1 MTAGAGTVKVTVL
14 DGWAVYDGTAQR
26 SGGATVEVD
35 PDTAEQWLAAGW
47 VEKTATPR
55 KRK

>member
-1 MTAGAGTVKVTVL
+1 MSTVRVRVR

-26 SGGATVEVD
+26 GEGETVNVD

-47 VEKTATPR
+47 VERVTTTTTK
-55 KRK
+55 